1 LALNSQIPPFL
12 QAKDKVSHPYKI
24 TSKIIILYKFMFQF
38 LNRREEDEIFRIVLT
53 ASISFLIQNILG
65 LSSFKEFV
73 RVV

>member
-1 LALNSQIPPFL
+1 
-12 QAKDKVSHPYKI
+12 
-24 TSKIIILYKFMFQF
+24 MFQF